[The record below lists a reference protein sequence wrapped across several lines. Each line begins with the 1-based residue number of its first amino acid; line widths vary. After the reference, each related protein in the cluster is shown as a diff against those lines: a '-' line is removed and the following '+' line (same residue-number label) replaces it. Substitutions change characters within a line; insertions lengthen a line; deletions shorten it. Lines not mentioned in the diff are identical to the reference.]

1 MKQDFLH
8 SVVFKA
14 FLYLFI
20 FLLPMAGISQVRL
33 PELFSDSMVLQHNTV
48 VPVWGWAPRGERISV
63 SIDEKEY
70 RTRAGR
76 DGTWQVKL
84 EPLQAG
90 GPYELIVHGTNTIQ
104 LQGILAGDVWF
115 CSGQSNMAFPVKDV
129 YGAEEEL
136 LTANFPE
143 IRILE
148 VPRKMS
154 VTTLEDTDSAQWHPV
169 TSATIKDFSA
179 VAYFFARE
187 IHHEIDVPVGLIGSY
202 WGGTVSETWTS
213 METME
218 EDEDF
223 ARKIEGIPPADFNT
237 YVTELD
243 ESYEAWRDSFDLAD
257 EGWIKQWYTKEN
269 MPQDW
274 QEITLPGMWEQSI
287 PAQMDGT
294 MWFRKTFSL
303 SSEEAANDA
312 ILSLGRIDDGDYTY
326 VNGTLVGHVEDAY
339 DVHRRYIVPAKILHP
354 GVNTIIM
361 RIMDYGGGGGMYG
374 EEEEVYLQTY
384 PGNITPLSGI
394 WEYRDGFVSVAPS
407 SSLSPN
413 IYPSLLYNAMVH
425 PFIKFPVKGIIWYQG
440 ESNAPR
446 AFQYRRL
453 FRNLIIDWR
462 EKWNTDSLPF
472 LWVQLAGFRE
482 PDSRPGFSE
491 WAELREAQTMA
502 LELPQTGQAL
512 ALDIGD
518 ANDIH
523 PGNKQEVGR
532 RLALT
537 ALHVAYQRDTTHSG
551 PVFKQMA
558 IEGDKV
564 RIYFEHIGIGLKALD
579 KYNYLKGFT
588 IAGADKVYHY
598 AKAEIDGNSVII
610 WSDHEPN
617 PVAVRYGWADNP
629 DQANLYNIEGLP
641 AVPFRTDNWRMI
653 TREGRF

>member
-1 MKQDFLH
+1 MDKKGLAS
-8 SVVFKA
+8 SVIKA
-14 FLYLFI
+14 LLFSVI
-20 FLLPMAGISQVRL
+20 FLFSVAGFSQVRL
-33 PELFSDSMVLQHNTV
+33 PELFSDSMVLQRNAE
-48 VPVWGWAPRGERISV
+48 VPVWGWAERGERITV
-63 SIDEKEY
+63 SINEKEY
-70 RTRAGR
+70 STRAGK
-76 DGTWQVKL
+76 DGTWQVRL
-84 EPLQAG
+84 EPLTAKE
-90 GPYELIVHGTNTIQ
+90 PYELIIRGTNTIH
-104 LQGILAGDVWF
+104 LQGLLAGDVWF
-115 CSGQSNMAFPVKDV
+115 CSGQSNMAFPVRDV
-129 YGAEEEL
+129 YHAQEEL
-136 LTANFPE
+136 LRANYPD
-143 IRILE
+143 IRLLT
-148 VPRKMS
+148 VPRNTS
-154 VTTLEDTDSAQWHPV
+154 VTPLEDTDSTHWHPV
-169 TSATIKDFSA
+169 TPATISDFSA

-202 WGGTVSETWTS
+202 WGGTVAETWIS
-213 METME
+213 METMR

-223 ARKIEGIPPADFNT
+223 AEKIASNPPADFNT
-237 YVTELD
+237 FLKDMDNRYM
-243 ESYEAWRDSFDLAD
+243 AWRDSFDLAD

-274 QEITLPGMWEQSI
+274 QEITFPGMWEQSI
-287 PAQMDGT
+287 PGQIDGT
-294 MWFRKTFSL
+294 LWFRKTFSL

-312 ILSLGRIDDGDYTY
+312 ILYLGRIDDGDYTY

-339 DVHRRYIVPAKILHP
+339 DVQRRYIVPAKILNP
-354 GVNTIIM
+354 GVNTIM
-361 RIMDYGGGGGMYG
+361 VRIMDYGGGGGMYG
-374 EEEEVYLQTY
+374 AEEEVYLQTY
-384 PGNITPLSGI
+384 QGNITPLSGI

-425 PFIKFPVKGIIWYQG
+425 PFIKFPVKGVIWFQG

-462 EKWNTDSLPF
+462 EKWNVDSLPF

-502 LELPQTGQAL
+502 LELPHTGQAL
-512 ALDIGD
+512 AHDIGD

-523 PGNKQEVGR
+523 PRNKQEVGR

-564 RIYFEHIGIGLKALD
+564 RIYFENIGSGLKALD

-598 AKAEIDGNSVII
+598 AKAEIDGNTVIV

-641 AVPFRTDNWRMI
+641 AAPFRTDKWRMI